1 MSSEP
6 TEPLPL
12 ARREDRLDAPD
23 EPSPKA
29 ASLTLRQGL
38 WMLILVLAAL
48 LALAISSAL
57 INQSLV
63 VFILVSIA
71 CWGLVFAGAFALS
84 RSISR
89 QDRRP

>member
-1 MSSEP
+1 MSSDP

-12 ARREDRLDAPD
+12 ARREDRLDVPD
-23 EPSPKA
+23 EPSPRP

-38 WMLILVLAAL
+38 WILILVLVAL
-48 LALAISSAL
+48 LALAITSAL
-57 INQSLV
+57 VNQSLA

-84 RSISR
+84 RNISR